1 MNTREMI
8 AVMQAYEDGKQ
19 IEAKLLSD
27 PDWYSVEKPLWDW
40 DSFVYRIKTT
50 KKVVDLSVL
59 IDSGIAN
66 NSKISIM
73 IESEID
79 GSLSWVKD
87 LNLLDNALGGLQ
99 SLVRLELEVA
109 EDGSALAPV
118 AATWK

>member
-27 PDWYSVEKPLWDW
+27 PDWYNVERPLWDW
-40 DSFVYRIKTT
+40 DSFVYRIKPT
-50 KKVVDLSVL
+50 KKPVDLSVL